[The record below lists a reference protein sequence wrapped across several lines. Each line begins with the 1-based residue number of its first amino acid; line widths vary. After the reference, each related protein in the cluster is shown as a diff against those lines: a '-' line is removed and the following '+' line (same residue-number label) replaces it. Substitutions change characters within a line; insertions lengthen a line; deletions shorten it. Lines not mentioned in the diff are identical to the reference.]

1 MSTRRDLLA
10 ALVALAAAPSLARA
24 APTELLP
31 GLDADAVRRIG
42 EAWRQS
48 HPGMTAKAL
57 AARLFAK
64 GRSPDALASLR
75 VAVAA
80 DFRAGA
86 VFAHR
91 GWRLSD
97 TEGAL
102 FALLSLE
109 A

>member
-10 ALVALAAAPSLARA
+10 ALVALAAAPSFARSAPA
-24 APTELLP
+24 ALMT
-31 GLDADAVRRIG
+31 GLDAEAVRRIG
-42 EAWRQS
+42 EAWRKS
-48 HPGMTAKAL
+48 HPGVSAKTLAAQLFPKGRGPEALPRLRAL
-57 AARLFAK
+57 AT
-64 GRSPDALASLR
+64 
-75 VAVAA
+75 A

-86 VFAHR
+86 VFDYR
-91 GWRLSD
+91 GWRLSN

>member
-24 APTELLP
+24 APSTLFP
-31 GLDADAVRRIG
+31 GLDKEAVRRIG
-42 EAWRQS
+42 EAWRQA
-48 HPGMTAKAL
+48 HPEATAPKLSAKLFPKGRGPEAL
-57 AARLFAK
+57 ADLRRAA
-64 GRSPDALASLR
+64 AS
-75 VAVAA
+75 

-86 VFAHR
+86 VFVHR
-91 GWRLSD
+91 GWRLSN

-109 A
+109 T

>member
-10 ALVALAAAPSLARA
+10 ALVALAATPSFAKSVPA
-24 APTELLP
+24 APMA
-31 GLDADAVRRIG
+31 GLDAEAVRRIG
-42 EAWRQS
+42 EAWRTI
-48 HPGMTAKAL
+48 HPGVSAKTLAAQLFPKGRGPEALPRLRAL
-57 AARLFAK
+57 AK
-64 GRSPDALASLR
+64 
-75 VAVAA
+75 A

-86 VFAHR
+86 VFDYR
-91 GWRLSD
+91 GWRLSN

>member
-10 ALVALAAAPSLARA
+10 ALVALAATPSLARA
-24 APTELLP
+24 APTELFP
-31 GLDADAVRRIG
+31 GVDADAVRRIG

-48 HPGMTAKAL
+48 QPGMTAKAL
-57 AARLFAK
+57 AARLFPK
-64 GRSPDALASLR
+64 GRGPEALASLR

-91 GWRLSD
+91 GWRLAD

>member
-10 ALVALAAAPSLARA
+10 ALVALAATPSFAKSAPAT
-24 APTELLP
+24 PLP
-31 GLDADAVRRIG
+31 GLDAGAVRRIG
-42 EAWRQS
+42 EAWRKS
-48 HPGMTAKAL
+48 HPGVTAKAL
-57 AARLFAK
+57 AAQLFPR
-64 GRSPDALASLR
+64 GRGPDALTRLRSAS
-75 VAVAA
+75 AA

-86 VFAHR
+86 VFTHR
-91 GWRLSD
+91 GWRLSN